1 MKQTNERTVRNIRF
15 WRAAVVLLM
24 LIPLLEV
31 LILLPS
37 LPDTIAVH
45 WGVSGTPDRY
55 GSRYELLIPAAI
67 VILVGSLLL
76 KDSFGRQPKG
86 IKAGGILTLVIFNV
100 IQPMILYMT
109 VNPQINILDLSFGR
123 VVCGL
128 MSLVII
134 VTGNYLPKVS
144 WEYRFKRKHG
154 FRTRYALSD
163 ENVWMHTQRFAGY
176 GYITAGLIG
185 LVSAVFLPDLACVIV
200 LIVSMILVSI
210 LIYYYSWSIW
220 KEMQDN
226 LENFRQK

>member
-15 WRAAVVLLM
+15 WRVAVVLLM

-37 LPDTIAVH
+37 FPDTIAVH

-67 VILVGSLLL
+67 VMLVGSLLL

-86 IKAGGILTLVIFNV
+86 IKAGGLLTL
-100 IQPMILYMT
+100 

-176 GYITAGLIG
+176 AYITAGLIG

>member
-1 MKQTNERTVRNIRF
+1 M
-15 WRAAVVLLM
+15 
-24 LIPLLEV
+24 
-31 LILLPS
+31 
-37 LPDTIAVH
+37 
-45 WGVSGTPDRY
+45 
-55 GSRYELLIPAAI
+55 
-67 VILVGSLLL
+67 
-76 KDSFGRQPKG
+76 
-86 IKAGGILTLVIFNV
+86 TLAIFNI

-109 VNPQINILDLSFGR
+109 VNPQINILDFSFGR

-128 MSLVII
+128 MSFVII
-134 VTGNYLPKVS
+134 VTGNYLPKIS

-176 GYITAGLIG
+176 AYITAGLIG
-185 LVSAVFLPDLACVIV
+185 LISAVFLPDLACVIV

>member
-1 MKQTNERTVRNIRF
+1 MKQINERTVRNIRF
-15 WRAAVVLLM
+15 WRVAVVLLM

-67 VILVGSLLL
+67 VILVGSLLI

-86 IKAGGILTLVIFNV
+86 IKAGGLLTLAIFNV

-163 ENVWMHTQRFAGY
+163 ENVWMHTQRFCRIWLHHSRIDRTSIGCLFAGSCLCY
-176 GYITAGLIG
+176 CADRQRDFGKHSHLLLFLEHLERNAG
-185 LVSAVFLPDLACVIV
+185 
-200 LIVSMILVSI
+200 
-210 LIYYYSWSIW
+210 
-220 KEMQDN
+220 
-226 LENFRQK
+226 